1 MTGYLIDILLPM
13 NVYLLGILSLR
24 KVCSV
29 KSSRILAALVT
40 LLTGITVEGL
50 QYFGIPILGRTFDPW
65 DMVMYAIGTCLG
77 LSIDLFGLDYWEKS
91 S

>member
-1 MTGYLIDILLPM
+1 M

-29 KSSRILAALVT
+29 KSSRVLAVLIT
-40 LLTGITVEGL
+40 LLIGITVEGL

-65 DMVMYAIGTCLG
+65 DTVMYAIGTGLG
-77 LSIDLFGLDYWEKS
+77 LAIDLYGLDNWEKRS
-91 S
+91 